1 MSFGELMKLKE
12 QLGAKKYDEAMFGSS
27 SSSTSRNIN
36 PNRSFKRA
44 NKNRFVDANN
54 FIISFKYIKK

>member
-12 QLGAKKYDEAMFGSS
+12 QLGTKKYDEAMFGSS
-27 SSSTSRNIN
+27 SSSRSRNIN

-44 NKNRFVDANN
+44 NKNRFV
-54 FIISFKYIKK
+54 IINT